1 MNGVKTSHGLEGA
14 KAGFEKLL
22 NNLSNV
28 LADVRPRTNILNT
41 KLGNLKNDLSNIENL
56 DSHSLSKVAEL
67 VVKYNAINSLFESN
81 IQYDKDDLIK
91 IIEGKADYLTDS
103 NEKYNDFIFE
113 LITGV
118 RFFKAFKG
126 KAVKVDL
133 NGACDVI
140 IDDKIAIECKYIHS
154 IKRLN
159 ENISKA
165 KKQIERR
172 VNDKQAEFG
181 FVALDLSHV
190 YDYKKVQGFAN
201 YTFEQFVRNYE
212 ILKEKKRIEGD
223 ILELIVN
230 DNNFNKIISCYMMS
244 EVETSLYSEIGF
256 SYDLGTDVLA
266 IIFQVMN
273 SFVFEYQGKKR
284 PVIIRGMT
292 YFINP
297 DLEKEE
303 YLNIKGFMG
312 QLQVG
317 I

>member
-1 MNGVKTSHGLEGA
+1 M
-14 KAGFEKLL
+14 
-22 NNLSNV
+22 
-28 LADVRPRTNILNT
+28 
-41 KLGNLKNDLSNIENL
+41 
-56 DSHSLSKVAEL
+56 
-67 VVKYNAINSLFESN
+67 
-81 IQYDKDDLIK
+81 
-91 IIEGKADYLTDS
+91 
-103 NEKYNDFIFE
+103 
-113 LITGV
+113 
-118 RFFKAFKG
+118 
-126 KAVKVDL
+126 
-133 NGACDVI
+133 
-140 IDDKIAIECKYIHS
+140 
-154 IKRLN
+154 N

-172 VNDKQAEFG
+172 VNEKQAEFG

-201 YTFEQFVRNYE
+201 YTFEQFVGNYG
-212 ILKEKKRIEGD
+212 ILKEKNRIEGD
-223 ILELIVN
+223 ILESIVN

-284 PVIIRGMT
+284 PVIIRGLT

-297 DLEKEE
+297 DLETEV